1 MSGSGRNVELFR
13 RFYAEVFDR
22 GDTEVIDEL
31 VAPDF
36 VEHEV
41 VPPGVP
47 TGIEGLKWWVGA
59 FREAFPDLKTQIG
72 VMVAEDDLVAAHVT
86 FTGTHKGE
94 FLGIPASG
102 TSISVTGTDIV
113 RIRDGKA
120 VEHWGV
126 TDMLSLMQ
134 QIGAVPAA

>member
-1 MSGSGRNVELFR
+1 MAGSGRNAELFR
-13 RFYAEVFDR
+13 RFHTEVFNEGR
-22 GDTEVIDEL
+22 METIDEL
-31 VAPDF
+31 VSPDF
-36 VEHEV
+36 VEHEA

-47 TGIEGLKWWVGA
+47 TGIEGLKWWVA
-59 FREAFPDLKTQIG
+59 SFREAFPDLKTEVG
-72 VMVAEDDLVAAHVT
+72 VMLSDGDLVAGHVT
-86 FTGTHKGE
+86 FTGTHRGE

-102 TSISVTGTDIV
+102 TPISVTGVDIV

-126 TDMLSLMQ
+126 TDMMTLMQ